1 MALSRACVSRGVV
14 RGPGGGAILLII
26 IIPAEQAMKNTHD
39 STSAAAAVARAMVDA
54 TRAST
59 EGATERHGGSGVRWT
74 GTRAKFSC
82 QRFRGR
88 AKKNVCGPYDRRKD
102 EHLCTYRRILEGEKK
117 RGMRGPA
124 TRSAFWGCR
133 AIVLATRTLL
143 SLKSLCGG
151 GVPFSHPSLGLSV
164 FFPFYCGVSPLAVCL
179 VSLFVSV
186 CRSCVSSSSVL
197 RPPIPRWC
205 PVRA

>member
-59 EGATERHGGSGVRWT
+59 EGATERQGGSGVRWT

-88 AKKNVCGPYDRRKD
+88 AKKNVCGAYDRRKD
-102 EHLCTYRRILEGEKK
+102 EHLLCVV
-117 RGMRGPA
+117 
-124 TRSAFWGCR
+124 C
-133 AIVLATRTLL
+133 
-143 SLKSLCGG
+143 CGG
-151 GVPFSHPSLGLSV
+151 VRCAGCVCVVRCDVWSGGAGGGGRSIGDALVVCGGALLLQKQVSYQDLGRHREKGIFNGRTRIKKPKSGSCAPLPAAHPIAS
-164 FFPFYCGVSPLAVCL
+164 A
-179 VSLFVSV
+179 
-186 CRSCVSSSSVL
+186 
-197 RPPIPRWC
+197 IQ
-205 PVRA
+205 

>member
-74 GTRAKFSC
+74 GTRPAQSWPTLPGSC
-82 QRFRGR
+82 EKECMFYMRGE
-88 AKKNVCGPYDRRKD
+88 KTSTCCVLCVVVVCGVRGVCVLCVVFYRPKMCRAL
-102 EHLCTYRRILEGEKK
+102 EHLSTG
-117 RGMRGPA
+117 
-124 TRSAFWGCR
+124 
-133 AIVLATRTLL
+133 
-143 SLKSLCGG
+143 
-151 GVPFSHPSLGLSV
+151 
-164 FFPFYCGVSPLAVCL
+164 
-179 VSLFVSV
+179 
-186 CRSCVSSSSVL
+186 
-197 RPPIPRWC
+197 
-205 PVRA
+205 